1 MREDPFQVALIP
13 LPSEIVPP
21 LTPAAVTVI
30 KYCFSEKVAVTVL
43 SEPMTIGQTFPP
55 LPGQPVH
62 PLNSDVTPAAAV
74 SCTDV
79 PSTKNELHP
88 EPKPEVQA
96 MPDGLLVTV
105 PTPAPAMVTLMFRL
119 FGIA

>member
-30 KYCFSEKVAVTVL
+30 KYCFSEKVAITIL
-43 SEPMTIGQTFPP
+43 SEFMTIGQGFSP
-55 LPGQPVH
+55 LTGQPVH

-74 SCTDV
+74 SRTEV
-79 PSTKNELHP
+79 PSTKDELHP
-88 EPKPEVQA
+88 EPEPEVQA

-105 PTPAPAMVTLMFRL
+105 PTPAPSMLTLMPR
-119 FGIA
+119 